1 MTRFRSRLG
10 GAAALRRSA
19 AVVAVLGAHFA
30 GAAAAR
36 AGVDVTPIPEART
49 SAAATP
55 MPMRVVGRVLRRGA
69 SDYVRQW
76 PGGYF
81 ETAFEGAAVD
91 MRVGPGEVALHV
103 TVDDQPPVALVKP
116 EPGLYRIGGLS
127 AGRHRVRVEVVSES
141 QAGPTVFGG
150 FWAEPGDTPLSSAPR
165 ERQIEFIGDSHT
177 VGYGNTS
184 ARRECTTGE
193 VWATT
198 DTSQGIGPDVAR
210 HYDADYQVNAI
221 SGRGAVRNYNG
232 FAADTL
238 PEAYPFT
245 LFDKQVRWSDPAW
258 RPRLVVIALGT
269 NDFST
274 PLRPGERWKSRA
286 ALHADYEATYAAFV
300 EDLRARYPQAYFVL
314 WATDMAQGEIEAE
327 VRAVVE
333 RLHRDGE
340 RRVGFV
346 PVHGLALGA
355 CNSHPTVEDD
365 RAIAGALTAFVDAR
379 PDIWSKP

>member
-1 MTRFRSRLG
+1 MRQFRTARGASALTRS
-10 GAAALRRSA
+10 AAAL
-19 AVVAVLGAHFA
+19 AVLGGLLA
-30 GAAAAR
+30 GAAAAH
-36 AGVDVTPIPEART
+36 AGVAVTFVPVAVAG
-49 SAAATP
+49 AAP
-55 MPMRVVGRVLRRGA
+55 MPTRVVGRVLQRGA

-81 ETAFEGAAVD
+81 ETAFEGSAVD
-91 MRVGPGEVALHV
+91 MQVGPGEVSLRV

-116 EPGLYRIGGLS
+116 KPGLYRIGGLA
-127 AGRHRVRVEVVSES
+127 AGPHHVRVQVVSES
-141 QAGPTVFGG
+141 QAGPTEFGG
-150 FWAEPGDTPLSSAPR
+150 FWAEPGDKPLSPAPR

-184 ARRECTTGE
+184 TKRDCTTDE

-198 DTSQGIGPDVAR
+198 DTAQGVAPDLAR

-221 SGRGAVRNYNG
+221 SGRGVVRNYNG

-245 LFDKQVRWSDPAW
+245 LFDKQQRWSDPDW

-269 NDFST
+269 NDFT
-274 PLRPGERWKSRA
+274 TQLHAGEKWTTRE

-300 EDLRARYPQAYFVL
+300 KDLRARYPDAWFVL
-314 WATDMAQGEIEAE
+314 WATDMANGEIEAE
-327 VRAVVE
+327 VKAVVE

-340 RRVGFV
+340 TRVGFV
-346 PVHGLALGA
+346 PVNGLALAA
-355 CNSHPTVEDD
+355 CHSHPTTQDD
-365 RAIAGALTAFVDAR
+365 RAIAEALSAYVDAH
-379 PDIWSKP
+379 PEIWRKP